1 MKYCDL
7 VMKGG
12 ITSGIVYPNA
22 VLALA
27 KSFRFK
33 SVGGTS
39 AGAIAAAVTAA
50 AALGDRTRQAGASM
64 AHADAQVGFEGLA
77 QVSARL
83 ATQGFIFSLFQP
95 ARGAR
100 NAYRALVVM
109 AGKASTLRKF
119 ATLLVAVLAIA
130 PLEFLLVAGMLLAL
144 GFAFAGGAGVLATLL
159 PSLACAYGAATLSAL
174 LRVARVARGNLLGLC
189 SGLRNGNSATPAL
202 TEWLHETLQRLAGK
216 PMDAPLTFAD
226 LRDAP
231 RYPDEPATPGAI
243 ALRMITTGV
252 SHREPRTLPFRD
264 VQFWFL
270 REEFDRLFPPSIVD
284 WMVVNGGKAPETV
297 EGKTYYPLPATTRCP
312 CSVATRMSLSFPL
325 LVSAVPLHEPARRL
339 PASESSVQDA
349 APSREKNVAE
359 TADHL
364 ATGGTPSTSPP
375 ARIAAFRTCW
385 FSDGGIS
392 SNFPIHLFDAAM
404 PLWPTFAIDLVYPGS
419 DDRAAGER
427 EDRDSVSM
435 PEHNAQGW
443 QRTYQPIGERMAV
456 SELVN
461 FLFGII
467 ATMQNWRDLL
477 LARAPGQRDRIVH
490 VALSPQEGG
499 MHLDM
504 PREVLESIAAK
515 GTAAGERLRAF
526 RFDNHYWIRWRCLA
540 SALQQYTQSVA
551 RTADPRL
558 RVADYAPVYMLPES
572 AETEPP
578 SYAFASY
585 FQRVESTRLLQ
596 SLIAQGEI
604 WNDMH
609 PDLAQG
615 APRPAPQMKVTP
627 IY

>member
-50 AALGDRTRQAGASM
+50 AAMGDRTKQAGNAS
-64 AHADAQVGFEGLA
+64 AHAEAQVGFEGLA
-77 QVSARL
+77 QVSAQL
-83 ATQGFIFSLFQP
+83 ATQSFIFRLFQP

-109 AGKASTLRKF
+109 TGKASAWRKF
-119 ATLLVAVLAIA
+119 ATLLLAVLAIA
-130 PLEFLLVAGMLLAL
+130 PLEVLLSLGVLLAL
-144 GFAFAGGAGVLATLL
+144 GFWFGAGAGVAATLL
-159 PSLACAYGAATLSAL
+159 PSLACAYGAGAL
-174 LRVARVARGNLLGLC
+174 CASMRVARVARANLLGLC
-189 SGLRNGNSATPAL
+189 SGLRNHDNAPPAL
-202 TEWLHETLQRLAGK
+202 TEWLHDTLQRLAGK
-216 PMDAPLTFAD
+216 PLDAPLTFDD
-226 LRDAP
+226 LHDAP

-270 REEFDRLFPPSIVD
+270 REEFDRLFPKGVVD
-284 WMVVNGGKAPETV
+284 WMVAHGDTAPEVV
-297 EGKTYYPLPATTRCP
+297 EGKTYYPLPADDALP
-312 CSVATRMSLSFPL
+312 VLVATRMSLSFPF
-325 LVSAVPLHEPARRL
+325 LVSAVPLHEPARRVH
-339 PASESSVQDA
+339 ASERTVESA
-349 APSREKNVAE
+349 APAAEKSIAE

-364 ATGGTPSTSPP
+364 ATGGTREGATP
-375 ARIAAFRTCW
+375 ARIAEFRKCW

-392 SNFPIHLFDAAM
+392 SNFPIHLFDAAL

-419 DDRAAGER
+419 DDRAPA
-427 EDRDSVSM
+427 DRDAVSM

-443 QRTYQPIGERMAV
+443 QRTYQPIGGRMAA
-456 SELVN
+456 SELLG
-461 FLFGII
+461 FLFAIV
-467 ATMQNWRDLL
+467 ATMQNWRDTL

-490 VALSPQEGG
+490 VALSPVEGG
-499 MHLDM
+499 MNLDM
-504 PREVLESIAAK
+504 PGPVLAGIAAK
-515 GTAAGERLRAF
+515 GTLAGERLSAF
-526 RFDNHYWIRWRCLA
+526 DFDNHYWIRWRCLA
-540 SALQQYTQSVA
+540 AALQQYTQQVA
-551 RTADPRL
+551 RTNDARL
-558 RVADYAPVYMLPES
+558 RVTDYAPVYALPES

-578 SYAFASY
+578 SYAFSSY
-585 FQRVESTRLLQ
+585 FQRVESARLLA

-609 PDLAQG
+609 PDLVQG